1 MANILVTGASGFIGS
16 FVVEAALKRGLRTWA
31 GMRSTS
37 SHRFLPKEGFETVEL
52 DYENRGVLCQ
62 KLRDYA
68 AQYGAFDYVV
78 HCAGVT
84 KCSDKADFDR
94 VNFQH
99 TKNLVDALRQTGL
112 QPRLFVFIS
121 TLSVFGPIH
130 EESYEPIKDTDTP
143 QPNTA
148 YGISK
153 LKAEQYLQSLP
164 DFPYVIFRPT
174 GVYGPRE
181 KDYYLMAK
189 SIKQHIDFS
198 VGYKRQDLTFVYVK
212 DVVKAVFLA
221 IDKQASRKAYFLT
234 DGRVYQSRTFSNL
247 IIRELKARYVLRICS
262 PLFVLKVVS
271 AVAGWL
277 AQRTHSVSTLNL
289 DKYKIMKQRNWRCDM
304 TPTVNDLGYEP
315 EYPLDRGVKETIE
328 WYKEEG
334 WL

>member
-16 FVVEAALKRGLRTWA
+16 FVVEAALKRGLHTWA

-37 SHRFLPKEGFETVEL
+37 SHRYLPKGGVKTLDL
-52 DYENRGVLCQ
+52 DYENHSVLCR
-62 KLRDYA
+62 KLQEFA
-68 AQYGAFDYVV
+68 AQNGAFDYIV

-84 KCSDKADFDR
+84 KCSDETDFDR
-94 VNFQH
+94 VNYQH
-99 TKNLVDALRQTGL
+99 TKNLVDALRQTGT

-130 EESYEPIKDTDTP
+130 EDSYEPIKDTDTP
-143 QPNTA
+143 KPNTA

-153 LKAEQYLQSLP
+153 LKTEQYLQSLP

-189 SIKQHIDFS
+189 SIRQHIDFS

-262 PLFVLKVVS
+262 PLFVLKIVS
-271 AVAGWL
+271 AIAGWL

-289 DKYKIMKQRNWRCDM
+289 DKYKIMKQRNWRCDI

-315 EYPLDRGVKETIE
+315 EYGLDRGVKETIE

>member
-16 FVVEAALKRGLRTWA
+16 FVVEAALKRGLHTWA

-37 SHRFLPKEGFETVEL
+37 SRRYLPKEGVETIDL
-52 DYENRGVLCQ
+52 DYGNREVLCRQ
-62 KLRDYA
+62 LREHA
-68 AQYGAFDYVV
+68 AQNGAFDYVV

-84 KCSDKADFDR
+84 KCRDKADFDR
-94 VNFQH
+94 VNFVH
-99 TKNLVDALRQTGL
+99 TKNLADALRQAGT

-130 EESYEPIKDTDTP
+130 EDNYEPIRDTDTP
-143 QPNTA
+143 CPNTA

-153 LKAEQYLQSLP
+153 LKAERYLQSLP
-164 DFPYVIFRPT
+164 DFPYAIFRPT

-212 DVVKAVFLA
+212 DVVQAVFLA
-221 IDKQASRKAYFLT
+221 IDRQASRKAYFLT

-262 PLFVLKVVS
+262 PLFVLKAVS

-277 AQRTHSVSTLNL
+277 AQQTRTVSTLNP

-304 TPTVNDLGYEP
+304 TPTVSDLGYKP
-315 EYPLDRGVKETIE
+315 EYPLDRGVKETIG

>member
-16 FVVEAALKRGLRTWA
+16 FVVEAALERGLHTWA

-37 SHRFLPKEGFETVEL
+37 SRRYLPEEGVETIDL
-52 DYENRGVLCQ
+52 DYGSHDVLCRQ
-62 KLRDYA
+62 LREHA
-68 AQYGAFDYVV
+68 ARNGAFDYVV

-84 KCSDKADFDR
+84 KCRDKGDFDR
-94 VNFQH
+94 VNYVH
-99 TKNLVDALRQTGL
+99 TRNLVEALRQTGT
-112 QPRLFVFIS
+112 QPRLFIFIS

-130 EESYEPIKDTDTP
+130 EDSYEPIKDTDTP

-153 LKAEQYLQSLP
+153 LKAERYLQGLP

-181 KDYYLMAK
+181 RDYYLMAK
-189 SIKQHIDFS
+189 SIRRHIDFS

-212 DVVKAVFLA
+212 DVVQAVFRA
-221 IDKQASRKAYFLT
+221 IDRGASRKAYFLT
-234 DGRVYQSRTFSNL
+234 DGRVYRSRTFSNL

-262 PLFVLKVVS
+262 PLFVLKAVS

-277 AQRTHSVSTLNL
+277 AQRTRTASTLNP
-289 DKYKIMKQRNWRCDM
+289 DKYRIMKQRNWRCDM
-304 TPTVNDLGYEP
+304 TPTVNDLGYKP
-315 EYPLDRGVKETIE
+315 EYPLDRGVRETME